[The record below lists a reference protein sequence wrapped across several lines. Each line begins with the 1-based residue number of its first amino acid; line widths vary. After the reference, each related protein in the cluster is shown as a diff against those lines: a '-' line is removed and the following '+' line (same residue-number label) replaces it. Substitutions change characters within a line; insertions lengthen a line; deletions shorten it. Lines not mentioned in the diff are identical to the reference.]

1 LVERAGGAPWCL
13 AVRLVRVPPTRSRR
27 VLLRPDVDVRPDPVQ
42 WQGSY
47 ARVVRAMAPHAHRV
61 VMDALS
67 DVPERMTGELFACRD
82 ALFARSRGGHFLQPY
97 MAMELDARDPE
108 TVELVAQFAA
118 WSRSL
123 DMVGRGG
130 TSQCGSAPGSRG

>member
-1 LVERAGGAPWCL
+1 
-13 AVRLVRVPPTRSRR
+13 
-27 VLLRPDVDVRPDPVQ
+27 
-42 WQGSY
+42 
-47 ARVVRAMAPHAHRV
+47 
-61 VMDALS
+61 MDALS

-130 TSQCGSAPGSRG
+130 TSRVWVRSREPWLRVWVAESSTLDVDVVLPGGHAWLRGWA